1 MVREPMKATLLLPV
15 VVFSGDHSDKLTAPV
30 TNTLSVCLR
39 AFSFALVVKVECD

>member
-15 VVFSGDHSDKLTAPV
+15 VVFSGGHSDKLTAPV

-39 AFSFALVVKVECD
+39 AFSFDLVVKVECD